1 MAATDMAATVRPM
14 GISADAVIEL
24 FVCACI
30 ILPSG
35 SIGGLNVKQI
45 LFVATLLAMCMRAGH
60 FGFTKAIGRNAILLV
75 ALLFAWVPLAYLT
88 GRSDGL
94 LPLSQF
100 KDIAVTV
107 ATAFLVSLYITDEHK
122 RDRFVRVVLYSVG
135 ITSTIKVIA
144 YAYAAATGTTVSD
157 IIRVINELFDQNLA
171 TLDDGGLGARFLFVS
186 DSLLPLAL
194 YALLSSKGRF
204 GISAK
209 FSVLLT
215 MLFVFSTVFA
225 FSRFIW
231 LYTAI
236 AVALAVIT
244 TRLDRTKLVY
254 IVLVGLTAAYFW
266 QELTLLYELRLS
278 DEQIDFSD
286 GLRDEQSGPLYKFAA
301 DAPILGHGLG
311 TYTVEIIREPVSRYS
326 YELQL
331 VALVGQI
338 GAVGIAI
345 LALLVA
351 YYYRG
356 VFDLR
361 RPVVQSVSIAIL
373 IAIWIE
379 SGFQNPWLA
388 SSSAGVTFGFL
399 YALAPS
405 FRLVKRSQQSRSDF
419 AGKPAIHH

>member
-1 MAATDMAATVRPM
+1 MAATVRPM
-14 GISADAVIEL
+14 RFSADAVIEL

-45 LFVATLLAMCMRAGH
+45 LFAATLLAMGMRAGR
-60 FGFTKAIGRNAILLV
+60 FGFTKAMGRNAILLV

-157 IIRVINELFDQNLA
+157 IIRVINDLFDQNLA

-338 GAVGIAI
+338 GAVGISI

-399 YALAPS
+399 YSLAPS
-405 FRLVKRSQQSRSDF
+405 FRLGKRSQQSRSDF

>member
-1 MAATDMAATVRPM
+1 MKDLAATVRPM
-14 GISADAVIEL
+14 RISADAVIEL
-24 FVCACI
+24 FFYACV

-35 SIGGLNVKQI
+35 SIGDLNVKQI
-45 LFVATLLAMCMRAGH
+45 LFAATLLAISVGAGR
-60 FGFTKAIGRNAILLV
+60 FGFTKAHASNAIWFV

-100 KDIAVTV
+100 KDIAVTA

-122 RDRFVRVVLYSVG
+122 RDRFVRVVLYGIG
-135 ITSTIKVIA
+135 ITSAIKVIA
-144 YAYAAATGTTVSD
+144 YAYAAATGSSVSD
-157 IIRVINELFDQNLA
+157 FVKVINEVFDQNLA
-171 TLDDGGLGARFLFVS
+171 TLDDGGLGARFLFSS
-186 DSLLPLAL
+186 DSLLPVAL

-215 MLFVFSTVFA
+215 MLFVFSAVVA

-231 LYTAI
+231 MYSAI

-278 DEQIDFSD
+278 DEQVDFSD
-286 GLRDEQSGPLYKFAA
+286 GLREEQRGPLYKFVA

-311 TYTVEIIREPVSRYS
+311 TYTVEIIREPVSMYG

-338 GAVGIAI
+338 GAVGTAI
-345 LALLVA
+345 LPLLVA

-356 VFDLR
+356 VLDPR
-361 RPVVQSVSIAIL
+361 RPVVQSVSVAIL
-373 IAIWIE
+373 IALWIA

-388 SSSAGVTFGFL
+388 SSSSGITFGLL
-399 YALAPS
+399 YSLAPS
-405 FRLVKRSQQSRSDF
+405 FRLGKRLQQSRPDF
-419 AGKPAIHH
+419 AGEPAIHH